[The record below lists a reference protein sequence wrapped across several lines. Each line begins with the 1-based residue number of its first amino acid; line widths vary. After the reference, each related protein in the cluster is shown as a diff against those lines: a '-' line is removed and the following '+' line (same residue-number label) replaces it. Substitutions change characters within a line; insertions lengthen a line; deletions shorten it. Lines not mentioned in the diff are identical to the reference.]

1 MRSTLPLLK
10 MAALTLSLPIFCLSN
25 LKGIQANTLSRLE
38 KFEPI
43 EILVPPPRNIQFD
56 KPSSVCSSNV
66 TKMVNGILAR
76 PHLKGSKWGVL
87 IQTIGGETVYS
98 RSPDSYMIPASNI
111 KLLVTAAALQKLNPS
126 GKIRSSSIR
135 DWIITT
141 NLRSNNNYANVLL
154 RYLGGYP
161 SVRNA
166 LSSIGIDPNGYRL
179 KDGSGLSRNNL
190 ATPRT
195 LVSTLRAMH
204 NAKGKEIFLASL
216 PIAGES
222 GTLRNR
228 LRSTSAQG
236 IVRAKTGT
244 LRGVRALSG
253 YLETDNYGTLAFSA
267 IANQPTNRADSDL
280 VKALDEIVSRL
291 SNLRSC
297 DR

>member
-10 MAALTLSLPIFCLSN
+10 MAALTLSVPLFCLSN
-25 LKGIQANTLSRLE
+25 LKGIRADTLSRLE
-38 KFEPI
+38 KFTPI
-43 EILVPPPRNIQFD
+43 EILVPPPRQN
-56 KPSSVCSSNV
+56 PSKVCSPYV
-66 TKMVNGILAR
+66 DKIVNNILAR
-76 PHLKGSKWGVL
+76 PHLKGSKWGIL
-87 IQTIGGETVYS
+87 IQTIEGNTVYS

-111 KLLVTAAALQKLNPS
+111 KLLVTAAALQKLNPL

-154 RYLGGYP
+154 RYLGGYS
-161 SVRNA
+161 SVRTA
-166 LSSIGIDPNGYRL
+166 LSSIGVDPKGYRL

-195 LVSTLRAMH
+195 LVTTLRAMH
-204 NAKGKEIFLASL
+204 DAKGKDIFLASL

-228 LRSTSAQG
+228 LRFTSAKG
-236 IVRAKTGT
+236 TVRAKTGT

-253 YLETDNYGTLAFSA
+253 YVETDNYGTLAFSA
-267 IANQPTNRADSDL
+267 IANQPTNRSDQDL

-291 SNLRSC
+291 SSLEAC